1 MIDSSR
7 SAARRREI
15 LADLLTRLR
24 AYRTDPAARRRIL
37 VEPCAAFGLA
47 EGAASPPLVAED
59 GRRAPPEAFGEA
71 ITGALLFG
79 EEGAGSG
86 PAPPPPLEARLT
98 ALGLRPAALLHGPEP
113 LLAAWLRWAEAHGL
127 WGLLSALE
135 WRKAEDEGKG
145 GYSNLAPAPTP
156 ARPGSGAMRSLLIAP
171 DKNRA
176 LLGWMA
182 VALGW
187 DSVVG
192 EVLGF
197 PPCCQAFFT
206 ENWPKAVA
214 ERQGDLAP
222 LVLEA
227 SRAAGLSGPYDWR
240 LNLFARYFG
249 AEILSHFPCRFDCA
263 ASLTQARRLEAGIR
277 LIDPDLAARTQSLMR
292 GLVLYSETGGV
303 ALAPGGGFRAS
314 GLEAPQGW
322 LCSDPQGPLG
332 RALASGAAPE
342 PLPEGRARL
351 AGTDL
356 ALLLADFSAD
366 GFAIDAET
374 RETVATP

>member
-1 MIDSSR
+1 MIDPSR
-7 SAARRREI
+7 RAARRREI
-15 LADLLTRLR
+15 FADLLIRLR
-24 AYRTDPAARRRIL
+24 AYRMDPAVRRRIL
-37 VEPCAAFGLA
+37 TEPLAAFGLA
-47 EGAASPPLVAED
+47 EGAASAPLLAEG
-59 GRRAPPEAFGEA
+59 GRRAPPEAFGDA

-79 EEGAGSG
+79 EEGAGPEG
-86 PAPPPPLEARLT
+86 GPPPLEARLT
-98 ALGLRPAALLHGPEP
+98 ASGLRPAALLHGPEP
-113 LLAAWLRWAEAHGL
+113 QLAAWLRWAEDRGL

-171 DKNRA
+171 DKDRA

-197 PPCCQAFFT
+197 PPCCRAFF
-206 ENWPKAVA
+206 EANWPKAAA

-227 SRAAGLSGPYDWR
+227 TRTAGAEGPHDWR

-249 AEILSHFPCRFDCA
+249 AEILSHFPCRCDCA
-263 ASLTQARRLEAGIR
+263 ASLAQAQRLEAGLR
-277 LIDPDLAARTQSLMR
+277 LLDPERAARTRSLMR
-292 GLVLYSETGGV
+292 GLVLYSERGGV
-303 ALAPGGGFRAS
+303 ALAPEGRLGAS
-314 GLEAPQGW
+314 GIEAPQGW
-322 LCSDPQGPLG
+322 LLSDPQGPLG
-332 RALASGAAPE
+332 RALASGETPQPE
-342 PLPEGRARL
+342 AGGKARF

-356 ALLLADFSAD
+356 LCDLADFSAD
-366 GFAIDAET
+366 GLEAPAELPE
-374 RETVATP
+374 RAMAP